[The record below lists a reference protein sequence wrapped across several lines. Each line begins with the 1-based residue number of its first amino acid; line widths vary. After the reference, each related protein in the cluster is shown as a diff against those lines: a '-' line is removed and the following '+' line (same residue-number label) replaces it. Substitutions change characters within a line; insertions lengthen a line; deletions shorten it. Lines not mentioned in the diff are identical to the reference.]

1 MGEWPM
7 NGTSETGK
15 CGCAALA
22 SRVPPTAL
30 CRGVQQQHAM
40 SGKGKGKAKEAP
52 AGTKSISSF
61 FAKKPPA
68 AAPPQADA
76 PDAPSPAKRARVQH
90 ASDVSDAVTP
100 PPPPPLSAEPP
111 DAAAP
116 PASAA
121 TGDDDEMPDAPL
133 PLRPQRP
140 AAPPAA
146 PLAFPASDPER
157 HAHFSER
164 LSLGPPRRNGAARDA
179 LVGAPMS
186 AYGRDAGP
194 GGPYTPLERQIV
206 ALKRAHPGILL
217 MVEARARRDAC
228 RALAGK
234 PCALHLLGAGA
245 LSRAVCLARHTGG
258 LQVPL
263 LRCVG
268 SLALSRAQ
276 RRRRCEQAAD
286 TTRPRR

>member
-1 MGEWPM
+1 MC
-7 NGTSETGK
+7 SF
-15 CGCAALA
+15 A
-22 SRVPPTAL
+22 SRLPSQLRRSV
-30 CRGVQQQHAM
+30 RRQWHAM

-61 FAKKPPA
+61 FAKKPPPSA

-90 ASDVSDAVTP
+90 VSDASDAVTP
-100 PPPPPLSAEPP
+100 PPLPLSAEPS

-116 PASAA
+116 RASAA
-121 TGDDDEMPDAPL
+121 TGAGDDDEMVDAQP
-133 PLRPQRP
+133 PPRPQQRP
-140 AAPPAA
+140 AAPRAPAA
-146 PLAFPASDPER
+146 PLAIPASDPER

-179 LVGAPMS
+179 LLGAPMS

-217 MVEARARRDAC
+217 MIEARARCVAR
-228 RALAGK
+228 RVLAGN
-234 PCALHLLGAGA
+234 PASAHC
-245 LSRAVCLARHTGG
+245 
-258 LQVPL
+258 
-263 LRCVG
+263 
-268 SLALSRAQ
+268 
-276 RRRRCEQAAD
+276 
-286 TTRPRR
+286 